1 MNAEQDNPGFAC
13 LFPGQGAQ
21 VVGMAVDLCAESPR
35 AHEVFRRG
43 GEILGFD
50 ILAVCTDGPAEELN
64 ATRISQPAIFLHSM
78 AVLEAMGERRGLEG
92 RFGQGLA
99 AAAASGLSLGEYS
112 ALVFAGALEFE
123 DALQVVGKRGEF
135 MQEACDQGKGTM
147 AAVVGMVA
155 AEVEAVGDA

>member
-1 MNAEQDNPGFAC
+1 MNAEQDNTGFAC

-21 VVGMAVDLCAESPR
+21 AVGMAVDLCAESPR

-78 AVLEAMGERRGLEG
+78 ALPLPV
-92 RFGQGLA
+92 
-99 AAAASGLSLGEYS
+99 
-112 ALVFAGALEFE
+112 
-123 DALQVVGKRGEF
+123 
-135 MQEACDQGKGTM
+135 
-147 AAVVGMVA
+147 
-155 AEVEAVGDA
+155 